1 MNEDFKR
8 VTQVAMV
15 VKDADAKA
23 KVFAEIFGVPV
34 PEGRWTATYEEG
46 KTTYKGKP
54 TEARAYLVF
63 FEMENLQI
71 ELIQPDGKPST
82 WQQYLD
88 ENGEGIHH
96 IAFFVKDMEGELT
109 RLSEIGMNLEQ
120 RGQYTGGEYAYLN
133 GGELLPCIFE
143 LLADR

>member
-1 MNEDFKR
+1 MHEDFKR

-15 VKDADAKA
+15 VKDADAVA
-23 KVFAEIFGVPV
+23 KVFAKIFGVEV
-34 PEGRWTATYEEG
+34 PEGRLTDPYEKG
-46 KTTYKGKP
+46 HTTFMDEP
-54 TEARAYLVF
+54 TEARSKLIF

-71 ELIQPDGKPST
+71 ELIEPDGKPST

-88 ENGEGIHH
+88 DHGEGIHH

-109 RLSEIGMNLEQ
+109 RLGEIGMNLEQ

>member
-1 MNEDFKR
+1 MYEDFKK

-15 VKDADAKA
+15 VKDAEAKA
-23 KVFAEIFGVPV
+23 KVFAQIFGVDV
-34 PEGRWTATYEEG
+34 PEGRWTEPYDTAH
-46 KTTYKGKP
+46 TTFNGEP
-54 TEARAYLVF
+54 TEARSKLVF

-88 ENGEGIHH
+88 KHGEGIHH

-109 RLSEIGMNLEQ
+109 RLGEIGMNLEQ

>member
-1 MNEDFKR
+1 MYEDFKR

-15 VKDADAKA
+15 VKDADAVA
-23 KVFAEIFGVPV
+23 KVLAKIFGVEI
-34 PEGRWTATYEEG
+34 PEGRLTDPYEKGHATYRGE
-46 KTTYKGKP
+46 P
-54 TEARAYLVF
+54 TEARSKLVF
-63 FEMENLQI
+63 FEMDNLQI
-71 ELIQPDGKPST
+71 ELIEPDGKPST

-88 ENGEGIHH
+88 DHGEGIHH
-96 IAFFVKDMEGELT
+96 IAFFVKDMEGEII
-109 RLSEIGMNLEQ
+109 RLGAIGMNLEQ